1 MGRGAPERGALE
13 MTVASVLPFI
23 QTRSAVMY
31 QFLSFTDCRQTIKT
45 KYPPPPKSTKK
56 NHKKTR
62 VKNKDQEAPHG
73 EAIAHRAEL

>member
-56 NHKKTR
+56 KNTKRPESRIKIKKLHMAR
-62 VKNKDQEAPHG
+62 Q
-73 EAIAHRAEL
+73 